1 MHNLSRI
8 HPKWPSNKQHMF
20 AQTLCCNVPNC
31 HYIVPI
37 MRDEKIKNEV
47 MEIPQVNNP
56 KYYSVFL
63 LEKLASSS
71 IKKNHISYSVGA
83 FAIVE
88 LSSGLFVEMYGI
100 SLSTD

>member
-1 MHNLSRI
+1 
-8 HPKWPSNKQHMF
+8 
-20 AQTLCCNVPNC
+20 
-31 HYIVPI
+31 

-47 MEIPQVNNP
+47 TEIPQVNNP

-71 IKKNHISYSVGA
+71 IKKIHISYSVGA